1 MTTRKTIVYGFL
13 AVILV
18 LAFTACSG
26 SGGGGKSLNSAA
38 ELKEYLDKQPGNS
51 PDQPIK
57 VAIKANDMMLAEIV
71 GVIKSANKYVS
82 LNLSGSPLT
91 EIPNTAFRDCKTLV
105 GITIGNGVTSIGDYA
120 FSRTGLTSVTIP
132 NNVTSIGNNA
142 FFDCTSL
149 ASVTIGNR
157 VTSIGDWAFQGCTN
171 LTSVTIPNSVTS
183 IGHGAFQGCTNLTSI
198 TIPNNV
204 ASIGNNAFQGCTS
217 LPSIT
222 VDSGNTNY
230 ANEGGILYNKAK
242 TEIVYVLEGISGN
255 VTISNG
261 VTSIG
266 DSAFTYRTSLTGITI
281 PNSVTR
287 IGDHTFS
294 GCTGL
299 TSITIPNSVTRIGRN
314 AFRDTGLTSITIP
327 NGVTKIDESAFPDA
341 GLVSVTFQGTI
352 ASDNFGTERYYF
364 GNSQPARPSGVYSS
378 PFDGDLRNKYLAG
391 GIGTYTRAIGSK
403 TWTKQ

>member
-1 MTTRKTIVYGFL
+1 MKLNDIMIKDIVE
-13 AVILV
+13 V
-18 LAFTACSG
+18 LNNAG
-26 SGGGGKSLNSAA
+26 
-38 ELKEYLDKQPGNS
+38 
-51 PDQPIK
+51 
-57 VAIKANDMMLAEIV
+57 
-71 GVIKSANKYVS
+71 KYVS
-82 LNLSGSPLT
+82 FNLSGSPLT
-91 EIPNTAFRDCKTLV
+91 EIPIEAFRGCKTLV

-120 FSRTGLTSVTIP
+120 FSGTG
-132 NNVTSIGNNA
+132 
-142 FFDCTSL
+142 
-149 ASVTIGNR
+149 
-157 VTSIGDWAFQGCTN
+157 

-287 IGDHTFS
+287 IGDHAFS
-294 GCTGL
+294 GCTSL
-299 TSITIPNSVTRIGRN
+299 TSITIPNSVTRIGS
-314 AFRDTGLTSITIP
+314 AFQDTGLTSVTIP
-327 NGVTKIDESAFPDA
+327 NSVTKIDGSAFPDA

-352 ASDNFGTERYYF
+352 ASDNFGTELYYF
-364 GNSQPARPSGVYSS
+364 GNSQPARPSGVYTS
-378 PFDGDLRNKYLAG
+378 PFNGDLRAKYLAG